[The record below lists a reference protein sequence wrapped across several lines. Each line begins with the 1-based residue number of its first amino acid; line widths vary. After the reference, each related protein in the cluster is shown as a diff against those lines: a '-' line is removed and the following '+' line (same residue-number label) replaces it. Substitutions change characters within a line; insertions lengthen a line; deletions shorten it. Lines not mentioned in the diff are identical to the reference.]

1 MKARCSQLS
10 EYPPFK
16 HHNRLKELRKNQNL
30 TLKQLG
36 SDLGMRD
43 STLSQYENEKR
54 NPSYNVWKKIA
65 KYFQVSTA
73 YLMGY
78 GSDPDNT
85 PDLIFDNIS
94 DTKFSDNER
103 QNKLIQQA
111 LTDSFSLIW
120 DEIDE
125 IKSNIASIQDPNSD
139 YDPYG

>member
-1 MKARCSQLS
+1 MS

-16 HHNRLKELRKNQNL
+16 HHNRLKTLRKNQNL

-54 NPSYNVWKKIA
+54 NPSYDVWKKIA

-78 GSDPDNT
+78 SGDPDNT

-94 DTKFSDNER
+94 TTKFSDDAK
-103 QNKLIQQA
+103 QNRLIQVA
-111 LTDSFSLIW
+111 LTDSFSLLM
-120 DEIDE
+120 DEIDDLKNQISA
-125 IKSNIASIQDPNSD
+125 IKKPDD
-139 YDPYG
+139 YDDYG

>member
-1 MKARCSQLS
+1 MS

-16 HHNRLKELRKNQNL
+16 SHNRLKALRKKQNL

-36 SDLGMRD
+36 SEIGMKD

-54 NPSYNVWKKIA
+54 HPPYDVWRKIS

-78 GSDPDNT
+78 NSDPDET

-94 DTKFSDNER
+94 ETKFSDNSE
-103 QNKLIQQA
+103 QNKQIQQA
-111 LTDSFSLIW
+111 LTDSFSLIM
-120 DEIDE
+120 DEITE
-125 IKSNIASIQDPNSD
+125 LKSSIASIQSDDD